1 LSLLKILNPTNSKIF
16 FVFLGLLL
24 VLLILGSI
32 KSLAFLPA
40 QIIYI
45 LILLAIYY
53 FGHFID
59 SQAINISYNW
69 ISKWLWFVVYM
80 VYIANEQKE
89 VFLVALFTT
98 IIINIALQPTIF
110 NKK

>member
-32 KSLAFLPA
+32 KSFAFLPA

-53 FGHFID
+53 FGNFID

-80 VYIANEQKE
+80 VYIANKQKE

-98 IIINIALQPTIF
+98 IIINIAIQPTIF

>member
-32 KSLAFLPA
+32 KSFAFLPA

-53 FGHFID
+53 FGNFID

-69 ISKWLWFVVYM
+69 IGKWLWFVVYM
-80 VYIANEQKE
+80 VYIANKQKE

-98 IIINIALQPTIF
+98 IIINIAIQPTIF